1 MDIPAVFLITKIE
14 YQLNFN
20 FVAMGRFRLASLKI
34 RDSILFLNCYRE
46 DGCGTL
52 CNMKSYVWF
61 LLLTVVTIV
70 CGGCSIKERTD
81 PVIPTF
87 LDGAPLESSLKQV
100 PFKHAWIA
108 PRDKHLSIKSVFIK
122 PIRTD
127 LLGKDEWKRS
137 EGLAV
142 TSKEEF
148 DKSAAVLARYFR
160 IKLLGELKKVPNPRF
175 EVVETP
181 DTSSLIVEIALTE
194 LVLSEPVIRAAAL
207 AVPFPGVDQ
216 ALSAAS
222 DPHAAFA
229 ARFTNFNGSK
239 LLATAADRRFPPI
252 RIIDLNKLRVTSS
265 AREIIA
271 QWAHELAESI
281 QTDELT
287 TVPRASSFSLLPW

>member
-1 MDIPAVFLITKIE
+1 
-14 YQLNFN
+14 
-20 FVAMGRFRLASLKI
+20 
-34 RDSILFLNCYRE
+34 
-46 DGCGTL
+46 
-52 CNMKSYVWF
+52 MKSYSW
-61 LLLTVVTIV
+61 LLLLVAHMVFS
-70 CGGCSIKERTD
+70 GCSLKERTD

-87 LDGAPLESSLKQV
+87 LDGAPIESSLKEV

-122 PIRTD
+122 PVRID
-127 LLGKDEWKRS
+127 LLGAEEWKRS

-142 TSKEEF
+142 SSKEEF
-148 DKSAAVLARYFR
+148 EKSAAVLARYFR

-181 DTSSLIVEIALTE
+181 DKSSLVVEIALTE
-194 LVLSEPVIRAAAL
+194 LVLCEPVIRAAAL
-207 AVPFPGVDQ
+207 AVPLPGVDQ

-229 ARFTNFNGSK
+229 ARFTNFDGSK
-239 LLATAADRRFPPI
+239 LLATTADRRFPPI
-252 RIIDLNKLRVTSS
+252 RIIDLNKLRATSS
-265 AREIIA
+265 AREIIS

-287 TVPRASSFSLLPW
+287 TVPRASAFSLLPW

>member
-1 MDIPAVFLITKIE
+1 
-14 YQLNFN
+14 
-20 FVAMGRFRLASLKI
+20 
-34 RDSILFLNCYRE
+34 
-46 DGCGTL
+46 
-52 CNMKSYVWF
+52 MKSYSW
-61 LLLTVVTIV
+61 LLLLVAHMAFS
-70 CGGCSIKERTD
+70 GCSLKERTD

-87 LDGAPLESSLKQV
+87 LDGAPIESSLKEV

-122 PIRTD
+122 PVRID
-127 LLGKDEWKRS
+127 LLGAEEWKRS

-142 TSKEEF
+142 SSKEEF
-148 DKSAAVLARYFR
+148 EKSAAVLARYFR

-181 DTSSLIVEIALTE
+181 DKSSLVVEIALTE

-207 AVPFPGVDQ
+207 AVPLPGVDQ

-229 ARFTNFNGSK
+229 ARFTNFDGSK
-239 LLATAADRRFPPI
+239 LLATTADRRFPPI
-252 RIIDLNKLRVTSS
+252 RIIDLNKLRATSS
-265 AREIIA
+265 AREIIS

-287 TVPRASSFSLLPW
+287 TVPRASAFSLLPW